1 MQVCFHCGA
10 ANSPEAKV
18 CHSCSASL
26 GGAEE
31 EEVTED
37 SDVDEVIH
45 EVECPNCGYPIGVNV
60 HTCPNCQFVIYSQD
74 PIDRPAPKTHE
85 RDITDRYDQFAE
97 RVQMIRDGR
106 MSVEQFGNWLRTT
119 QQMLLGQRERY
130 VEMIKVSGYYED
142 STDEVNMGMTGIL
155 DYEEAM
161 EMMLSFA
168 GGEADSATLD
178 AALEKMWEGNEKCNE
193 AARINRRFRAQL
205 EEDWGYM

>member
-26 GGAEE
+26 GAAEE
-31 EEVTED
+31 EEVAAD
-37 SDVDEVIH
+37 GDVDEVVH

-168 GGEADSATLD
+168 NGEADSATLD